1 MQPMWL
7 LCKKEL
13 KRFRTSFIIRKKK
26 RIFFPSIKIQT
37 VDSFQG
43 DEKDI
48 LILSTVRCN
57 GDENIRIFDS
67 NRPNVALIRARNVN
81 FILFCWQRN
90 CLWILSKFILPLH
103 FSLNYFSCKKH
114 LWILRHEATLIK
126 SNLIWPE
133 LVQDA
138 NNCSCFFDTRTALDF
153 AKAIDDFKSMQI
165 KIRYRWQPSRCCNAK
180 KFRYKSEQ
188 VFQSI
193 SIPRVASSCWGITC
207 GAKKFQMHNS
217 QLKFQ

>member
-1 MQPMWL
+1 MQPKWL
-7 LCKKEL
+7 ICKKEL
-13 KRFRTSFIIRKKK
+13 ERFRTSFVIWKKK
-26 RIFFPSIKIQT
+26 RKEFFPSIKIQI

-43 DEKDI
+43 DKKDI
-48 LILSTVRCN
+48 IILSTVRCN

-90 CLWILSKFILPLH
+90 CLWILSKFNLPLH
-103 FSLNYFSCKKH
+103 FSLNYFSRKKH

-153 AKAIDDFKSMQI
+153 AKAIDDFKSMQ
-165 KIRYRWQPSRCCNAK
+165 RK
-180 KFRYKSEQ
+180 KNQ
-188 VFQSI
+188 I
-193 SIPRVASSCWGITC
+193 
-207 GAKKFQMHNS
+207 
-217 QLKFQ
+217 